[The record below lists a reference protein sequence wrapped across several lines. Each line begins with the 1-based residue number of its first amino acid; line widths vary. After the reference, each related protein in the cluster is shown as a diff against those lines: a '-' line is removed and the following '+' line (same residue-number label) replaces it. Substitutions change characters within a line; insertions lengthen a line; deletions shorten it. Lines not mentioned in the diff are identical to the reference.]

1 MMFCCASDKTGVV
14 ASKDKRIVFRLPPA
28 AGHGDSPCGSR
39 GGRPGPS
46 WTASA
51 PTSRTGVFFSTAAK
65 LPRPGRHTATPLNL
79 ELADFQYEGTVNL
92 LQRTGHR
99 RPHGARRTSGALR
112 KILEGRPLL
121 FGKRPRCAIFEVQLD
136 LVGRLERRQLHLRPR
151 SRGRKHE
158 VSFTAHKVPFNGNL
172 DTAPGVARV

>member
-1 MMFCCASDKTGVV
+1 MFCCASDKTGVV

-65 LPRPGRHTATPLNL
+65 LPRPGRQTATPLNL

-112 KILEGRPLL
+112 KILEGRSLL
-121 FGKRPRCAIFEVQLD
+121 REAPSVRHPAVNAMAWVWRPTPPGWRDGIERDPGINRLCQTSLSGKY
-136 LVGRLERRQLHLRPR
+136 
-151 SRGRKHE
+151 
-158 VSFTAHKVPFNGNL
+158 
-172 DTAPGVARV
+172 